1 MEFLLAS
8 SNLHKA
14 QEFNELT
21 SKLSSEG
28 NFKIVPAPSKLDVI
42 ENGTSYFENA
52 YLKAK
57 AYYDKF
63 KKPVLADD
71 SGLNVLSL
79 PYELGIHSARFGG
92 EGLSDKDRALLLL
105 EKLNAD
111 EVVDRSAYF
120 TCVLCFYLAPS
131 EVFYFEGRMF
141 GKIANSYRGSGG
153 FGYDPVFIPRDYLN
167 DGQEPTVSELTDWK
181 NENSHR
187 ATALK
192 SALHFFREK

>member
-14 QEFNELT
+14 NEFNELT
-21 SKLSSEG
+21 TKLGGE
-28 NFKIVPAPSKLDVI
+28 NNLKIVSAPLKLEVV

-52 YLKAK
+52 HLKAK

-71 SGLNVLSL
+71 SGVNVLSL
-79 PYELGIHSARFGG
+79 PDDLGIHSARFGG
-92 EGLSDKDRALLLL
+92 DGLNDKDRALLLL
-105 EKLNAD
+105 DKLNT
-111 EVVDRSAYF
+111 EESLDRSAYF
-120 TCVLCFYLAPS
+120 TCVLCFYLSPS
-131 EVFYFEGRMF
+131 EIFYFEGRMF
-141 GKIANSYRGSGG
+141 GKIAYNYRGTGG
-153 FGYDPVFIPRDYLN
+153 FGYDPVFIPRDCPNN
-167 DGQEPTVSELTDWK
+167 DQELTISELTDWK

-192 SALHFFREK
+192 SALQFFREK